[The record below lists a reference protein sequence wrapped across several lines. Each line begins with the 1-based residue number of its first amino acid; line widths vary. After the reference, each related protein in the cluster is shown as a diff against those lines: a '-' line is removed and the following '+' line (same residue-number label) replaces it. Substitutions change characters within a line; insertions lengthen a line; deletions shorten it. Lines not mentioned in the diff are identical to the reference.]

1 MSSERKIRFVN
12 DSIKDCLQV
21 NGNLISG
28 YQHLPIVSLEQS
40 VEKIVPFVP
49 DVKNLVNRA
58 TEHCRKGPRLSDN
71 ESAAIYLYTM
81 ETSFY
86 KILNQ
91 ALRAKNPQSL
101 EPWLMFL
108 KLFISALDKLP
119 SLPIIVWQGITDNF
133 HGSHFVKDQMY
144 TWSSINSCSSDVNV
158 ARLYVGP
165 GGILFCINAIHGKD
179 ITEYSE
185 FQGERNYS
193 YAWNSFASSICII
206 RRAWLQYCS
215 TKRMVSQHEMAL
227 KLITTVRH

>member
-12 DSIKDCLQV
+12 DTIDDFLQV

-58 TEHCRKGPRLSDN
+58 IEFCRKDPQLTIN

-81 ETSFY
+81 ATSFY

-91 ALRAKNPQSL
+91 VLQAKDPQAL
-101 EPWLMFL
+101 EPWFMFL
-108 KLFISALDKLP
+108 KLFISALEKLP
-119 SLPIIVWQGITDNF
+119 SLPITLWRGITDNF
-133 HGSHFVKDQMY
+133 HGSDFVKDQMY
-144 TWSSINSCSSDVNV
+144 TCSSINSCSSDVSV
-158 ARLYVGP
+158 ARSYIGP
-165 GGILFCINAIHGKD
+165 GGILFCIHAINGKD

-185 FQGERNYS
+185 FQGENEVILMPGIRLQVRS
-193 YAWNSFASSICII
+193 ASFDEHGFNIVQLNE
-206 RRAWLQYCS
+206 W
-215 TKRMVSQHEMAL
+215 
-227 KLITTVRH
+227 